1 MSTVLGL
8 QLGRARTM
16 IRADE
21 YCIRPSAWYCIRA
34 RTMIRADEYCIRPSA
49 W

>member
-21 YCIRPSAWYCIRA
+21 YCISLQLGRA

>member
-21 YCIRPSAWYCIRA
+21 YCI
-34 RTMIRADEYCIRPSA
+34 IRPSDELLGLQG
-49 W
+49 

>member
-21 YCIRPSAWYCIRA
+21 YCIRPSAWKA

>member
-21 YCIRPSAWYCIRA
+21 YCIRPSARA

>member
-21 YCIRPSAWYCIRA
+21 YCIVLGL
-34 RTMIRADEYCIRPSA
+34 RADELAFSLVGLGQ
-49 W
+49 

>member
-1 MSTVLGL
+1 MSTVLGLQLGL

-21 YCIRPSAWYCIRA
+21 YCIRPSAW
-34 RTMIRADEYCIRPSA
+34 
-49 W
+49 

>member
-21 YCIRPSAWYCIRA
+21 YCIRPSAWLA
-34 RTMIRADEYCIRPSA
+34 RTMIRADELY
-49 W
+49 

>member
-21 YCIRPSAWYCIRA
+21 YCIEYCIRPSAS

>member
-21 YCIRPSAWYCIRA
+21 YCIRPSACTVLGL

-49 W
+49 